1 MGLSPHCPVLTMVAL
16 PATQY
21 SLSPEEYLAAE
32 ADSPTKHEYRDGEV
46 YAMAG
51 GTDAHVTIAL
61 NLWALLRGHLRK
73 QGCRAYA
80 LDMKA
85 RIETL
90 NRFYYPDVMVTCD
103 PQDTETSTYKRFP
116 KLIVE
121 VLSDSTEA
129 FDRGD
134 KFSDYRHLDSLQ
146 EYVLISQTRPQVEV
160 FRRNAEGLWVLHPY
174 SDGDTLTLASVDWSG
189 VIADLYEAVDFVQA
203 RSELANEAPH
213 DQALPE

>member
-1 MGLSPHCPVLTMVAL
+1 MVA
-16 PATQY
+16 ASAFSY
-21 SLSPEEYLAAE
+21 ISPEEYLAAE
-32 ADSPTKHEYRDGEV
+32 ATSPIKHEYRNGEV

-61 NLWALLRGHLRK
+61 NLWALLRAHLRN

-85 RIETL
+85 RIEVL
-90 NRFYYPDVMVTCD
+90 NCYYYPDVMVTCD
-103 PQDTETSTYKRFP
+103 DRDFSSSAVKRHP
-116 KLIVE
+116 CLIVE

-134 KFSDYRHLDSLQ
+134 KFTDYRHLESLQ
-146 EYVLISQTRPQVEV
+146 EYVLISQTRQQVEV

-174 SDGDTLTLASVDWSG
+174 RAGERVSLASVGWAG
-189 VIADLYEAVDFVQA
+189 GIADLYEDVTFSEPDTTPASDDLKFDAEA
-203 RSELANEAPH
+203 R
-213 DQALPE
+213 

>member
-1 MGLSPHCPVLTMVAL
+1 MVAL
-16 PATQY
+16 PATHY

-32 ADSPTKHEYRDGEV
+32 ADRPTKHEYRDGEV

-51 GTDAHVTIAL
+51 GTDAHNLIAG
-61 NLWALLRGHLRK
+61 NLYALLRVHLR
-73 QGCRAYA
+73 GGPCRTYFA
-80 LDMKA
+80 DVKA

-90 NRFYYPDVMVTCD
+90 NCFYYPDVMVTCD

-160 FRRNAEGLWVLHPY
+160 FRRNVEGLWVLHPY
-174 SDGDTLTLASVDWSG
+174 SDGDALTLASVDWCG
-189 VIADLYEAVDFVQA
+189 EIADLYEAVDFPQV
-203 RSELANEAPH
+203 SPESANEAPH
-213 DQALPE
+213 GQALPG

>member
-1 MGLSPHCPVLTMVAL
+1 MVA
-16 PATQY
+16 ASAFSY
-21 SLSPEEYLAAE
+21 ISPEAYLASE
-32 ADSPTKHEYRDGEV
+32 ATSPVKHEYRDGEV

-61 NLWALLRGHLRK
+61 NLWALLRGHLRG

-85 RIETL
+85 RIEAA

-103 PQDTETSTYKRFP
+103 DRDLESSRFKRYP
-116 KLIVE
+116 CLVVE

-134 KFSDYRHLDSLQ
+134 KFTDYRHLENLQ
-146 EYVLISQTRPQVEV
+146 EYVLISQIRPQVEV

-174 SDGDTLTLASVDWSG
+174 DAGDELSLTSVGWQG
-189 VIADLYEAVDFVQA
+189 QVADLYEDVTFAELD
-203 RSELANEAPH
+203 RSSVV
-213 DQALPE
+213 